1 LSMLSLLD
9 HYSLHDLKRLTAS
22 CIPLRNTG

>member
-1 LSMLSLLD
+1 LLD